1 MEELARENCSHLT
14 PDEFIQLFQHATV
27 GQHDFMLCDFK
38 NNQVRKNF
46 DEIISIPRINAAQK
60 QEQAKTQ
67 EAPQEQNSET
77 K

>member
-1 MEELARENCSHLT
+1 MTGHLCDKYT
-14 PDEFIQLFQHATV
+14 DCL
-27 GQHDFMLCDFK
+27 HDFMLCDFK

-46 DEIISIPRINAAQK
+46 DEILSIPRINAAQK